1 MKKLID
7 EVISRKWILIASMSI
22 GALLIITGLFRGILE
37 SRQVQVEYLSNDEE
51 VSKEKIFVDVGGGVE
66 NPGVYELISGSRMKD
81 ALMAAGGLSSA
92 ADREL
97 IAKMFNLAQV
107 LKDGQKIYV
116 PIIGKS
122 DTALGYAGLE
132 NTKGIININTAS
144 EKELDT
150 LEGIGPTRAKAII
163 DNRPYS
169 SVDELVEKKVIS
181 GSILEKIREE
191 ISAY

>member
-1 MKKLID
+1 MNKLID

-116 PIIGKS
+116 PIIGNS
-122 DTALGYAGLE
+122 DTALGYVGHE

-163 DNRPYS
+163 DNRPYL

>member
-163 DNRPYS
+163 DNRPYL